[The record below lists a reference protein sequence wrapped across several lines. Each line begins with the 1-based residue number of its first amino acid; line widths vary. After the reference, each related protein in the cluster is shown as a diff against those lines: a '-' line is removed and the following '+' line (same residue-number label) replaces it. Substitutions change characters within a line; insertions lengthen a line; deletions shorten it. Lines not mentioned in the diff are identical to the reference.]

1 MILEFRSERLS
12 TGFQPLGLEM
22 SNVWLGEELQ
32 SRDEKEVIK
41 RESEAEDVTEQANG
55 FSSSSGGREA
65 QGLISRGRQK
75 TSEWYIDGD
84 SVCGGEIE

>member
-1 MILEFRSERLS
+1 M
-12 TGFQPLGLEM
+12 
-22 SNVWLGEELQ
+22 
-32 SRDEKEVIK
+32 
-41 RESEAEDVTEQANG
+41 TEQVNG

>member
-1 MILEFRSERLS
+1 MILEFRRERLS

-22 SNVWLGEELQ
+22 STVWLGEELQ

-41 RESEAEDVTEQANG
+41 RESEAEDMTERVNG

-65 QGLISRGRQK
+65 QGLISRGHQK
-75 TSEWYIDGD
+75 TSEWYIDGET
-84 SVCGGEIE
+84 VYVGER